1 MKIIHW
7 EASYFKHSI
16 NIQAAAWNYKSLIA
30 SGICWKH
37 IKSESQKSYSVRKNK
52 KQCLQFFFSQ
62 ARTLILYAKFIC
74 PGLVI
79 KAWEN
84 LTARLEK
91 FERGSTAQTDID
103 FEPEKW

>member
-30 SGICWKH
+30 SGIWWKH

-62 ARTLILYAKFIC
+62 ACTVILYTKFIC
-74 PGLVI
+74 PGLGI

-84 LTARLEK
+84 FTARLEK